1 MDLRGF
7 AITSFPVAYPH
18 AGFQRAI
25 VEAPASGVKDCTP
38 GAVLTVARQ
47 LCDNPRPLRYKE
59 RDVVSAFDT
68 KPGMNNSHIDL
79 VLYRGFSELRAEAA
93 RSYLGIIWWVM
104 EPALFVVVF
113 YLVFEMGFRRGSE
126 DFVPYLLCG
135 LVPWK
140 WFDGTVRS
148 TSAVL
153 SGSVGLMRQLYLPK
167 YLLPLAVVVTNTL
180 KFFIVLAI
188 LLVFLWLYGV
198 SVFNPALVY
207 LPLVVVVQLLLIIG
221 VGGLAAALVPLL
233 PDLRYVVNYGLMMLF
248 FMSGIFFSLSD
259 MSPEAQ
265 RYLVLN
271 PMLLVIDAYRSIL
284 LDASMPDMT
293 RMAAV
298 AAASAVM
305 TVAAAIV
312 FQRFD
317 RVYPRVMG

>member
-1 MDLRGF
+1 MGR
-7 AITSFPVAYPH
+7 TC
-18 AGFQRAI
+18 
-25 VEAPASGVKDCTP
+25 AP
-38 GAVLTVARQ
+38 LTLA
-47 LCDNPRPLRYKE
+47 LELSDNPPPLLNKGRN
-59 RDVVSAFDT
+59 VASAFGTDL
-68 KPGMNNSHIDL
+68 NSSHIDL

-113 YLVFEMGFRRGSE
+113 YLVFEMGFRRGSD

-148 TSAVL
+148 ASTVL

-167 YLLPLAVVVTNTL
+167 YLLPAAVIVTNTL

-188 LLVFLWLYGV
+188 LMVFLSLYGV
-198 SVFNPALVY
+198 QAFNGALVY
-207 LPLVVVVQLLLIIG
+207 LPLVVLVQLLLIIG

-265 RYLVLN
+265 RYLVFN
-271 PMLLVIDAYRSIL
+271 PMLLVIDAYRAVL
-284 LDASMPDMT
+284 LDAAMPSMS
-293 RMAAV
+293 RLAAV
-298 AAASAVM
+298 ASAS
-305 TVAAAIV
+305 VAMIFAAIYL
-312 FQRFD
+312 FRRFD